1 MKIGTAIIIFFLA
14 IIAILAEFFLYM
26 LFGLGA
32 LFSGN
37 SSSLMGTVSFFGT
50 LVILT
55 IATAILAP
63 ICAIIEFLAL
73 KFMNLSSILKHKK
86 ESKIKD
92 LFLKDIG
99 TSLLMIFLI
108 LILFMVIGVSFGM
121 REVAKV
127 ELTKDFYRI
136 NSSNGIGDL
145 PITEKES
152 IPDIQE
158 RTINTKQAYLEK
170 YVVLESVK
178 VGEGYG
184 RYDTPGYDAKKPTV
198 EGKIRNTGNKSLS
211 RVEITVYFLNSIGQ
225 RISEKNYPVI
235 IASSFMADSAPLK
248 PNYVRDFGYIVNED
262 APSEWVKKVE
272 IVIADIVFEEK

>member
-1 MKIGTAIIIFFLA
+1 
-14 IIAILAEFFLYM
+14 
-26 LFGLGA
+26 
-32 LFSGN
+32 
-37 SSSLMGTVSFFGT
+37 
-50 LVILT
+50 
-55 IATAILAP
+55 
-63 ICAIIEFLAL
+63 
-73 KFMNLSSILKHKK
+73 MNLSSILKHKK